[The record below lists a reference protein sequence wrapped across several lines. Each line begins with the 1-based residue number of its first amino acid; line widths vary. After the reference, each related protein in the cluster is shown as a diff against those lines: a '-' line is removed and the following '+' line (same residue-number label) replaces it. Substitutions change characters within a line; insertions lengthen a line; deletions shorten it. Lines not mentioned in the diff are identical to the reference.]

1 MVKKLFTRPPP
12 LELVTEILRAC
23 GRGPAALTDLRW
35 FSRDELVLGAQEEWL
50 PLLAPYYLP
59 CKAKRFLEDKGA
71 LTGADVITIFRHILE
86 PHGYGLGAEER
97 LYRDKKQTI
106 YQVRPVKSLF
116 GMPGTGESIVV
127 DFS

>member
-23 GRGPAALTDLRW
+23 GASLINLRW
-35 FSRDELVLGAQEEWL
+35 FSRDELVLGTQDEWL

-59 CKAKRFLEDKGA
+59 CKARRFLEAKGA
-71 LTGADVITIFRHILE
+71 LAGADVITIFRHILE

-97 LYRDKKQTI
+97 LYMDKKQTI

-116 GMPGTGESIVV
+116 GMPGVGESIVV